1 MLKIDG
7 HQHFWKYSPER
18 DGWITDDMGVLRA
31 DYLPQQLEPLLKA
44 HGFSGSVVV
53 QSAQNREEN
62 IFQLKN
68 AVKHDFIKGVVG
80 WVDLQAENIEQ
91 RLEALIPYE
100 KLKGFRHILQGEADR
115 ALMLNSAFQRG
126 INALTRYGYTYDL
139 LILPDQLVYIRE
151 LVAAH
156 PNQAF
161 IVDHLAKPAIKAAQL
176 SEWAKDMKSLSQHE
190 NVYCK
195 VSGMVTE
202 ADLQHWKRED
212 FRPYLDVLFEAFG
225 TERLI
230 FGSDWPVCLLAA
242 SYAEVFG
249 IMDNYL
255 KAFSKDEQAQFWGLN
270 ALDFYQISI

>member
-139 LILPDQLVYIRE
+139 LILPDQLVYARE

-176 SEWAKDMKSLSQHE
+176 YEWAKDMKSLSQHE

-249 IMDNYL
+249 TMDNYL
-255 KAFSKDEQAQFWGLN
+255 SAFSKDEQAQFWGLN